1 MLNIKLIK
9 RLLEVGV
16 SNNKAEKYKYK
27 KIVFLRHV
35 VLILSLTNFCVR
47 MKIILKQ
54 TNKQQAIRKN
64 YSKVTFDWP
73 YSRIEILTR
82 NKL

>member
-1 MLNIKLIK
+1 MLNIELIK
-9 RLLEVGV
+9 RLPEVGV

-64 YSKVTFDWP
+64 YSKVTFD
-73 YSRIEILTR
+73 
-82 NKL
+82 

>member
-1 MLNIKLIK
+1 MLKIELIK
-9 RLLEVGV
+9 WLPKVGV
-16 SNNKAEKYKYK
+16 SNDKGEKYKYK

-54 TNKQQAIRKN
+54 TNKKQAIRK
-64 YSKVTFDWP
+64 
-73 YSRIEILTR
+73 
-82 NKL
+82 KLF

>member
-1 MLNIKLIK
+1 MLKIELIK
-9 RLLEVGV
+9 RLPEVGV
-16 SNNKAEKYKYK
+16 SKDKAEKYKYK

-54 TNKQQAIRKN
+54 TNKKQAIRKN
-64 YSKVTFDWP
+64 YSKVTF
-73 YSRIEILTR
+73 
-82 NKL
+82 N

>member
-1 MLNIKLIK
+1 MLNIELIK
-9 RLLEVGV
+9 GLPEVGV
-16 SNNKAEKYKYK
+16 SNNKAKKYKYK

-64 YSKVTFDWP
+64 YSKVTFD
-73 YSRIEILTR
+73 
-82 NKL
+82 